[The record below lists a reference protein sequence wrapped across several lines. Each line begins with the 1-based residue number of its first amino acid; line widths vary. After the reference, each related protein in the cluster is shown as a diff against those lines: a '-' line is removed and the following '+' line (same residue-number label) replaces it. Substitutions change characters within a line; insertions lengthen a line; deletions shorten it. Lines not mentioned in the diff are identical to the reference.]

1 MSLEILIS
9 KYIDSELSTTEDLQL
24 RESLRDNIHSKSKF
38 DSAIDTHHQL
48 KQDAASIRVPEK
60 LLRDTED
67 KILMNIMAAQPAS
80 AQITK
85 MTSRWYQ
92 YSAAAVILVAFM
104 ISGVMQISE
113 QNSPR
118 AIAFLQN
125 TTAATVD
132 SDNILVAE
140 STKNNSSN
148 SIELKSESVSQIAAA
163 KDEIEVSVVPTDN
176 IIPELSANDE
186 LSVAT
191 QSGNAAIDSD
201 DSEQVSIL
209 SEKIIIQSGNTNN
222 VLNNSISDGAIVQ
235 IPKSNYNVASNL
247 PPTYFA
253 EPFMGFAGV
262 QLHTFMSYD
271 FSHSGFKT
279 SGNSPI
285 LNISQSISYEV
296 TDRLG
301 FGVEFGITEFTYDRR
316 QNIYLPGTVEHQTGP
331 SVQAPTGGGENHV
344 IVPVEIETVRQF
356 MWGTAFMD
364 YAIVKYDDFVIVGRL
379 GLGGSNE
386 GPLGFGRLYAQ
397 YDLFRYLSFTVGTEG
412 RLFVNDLPSSQ
423 FNRAMRSSSSV
434 VYGIRLK
441 F

>member
-24 RESLRDNIHSKSKF
+24 REALRDNIHSKSKF
-38 DSAIDTHHQL
+38 DAAIDTHHQL

-80 AQITK
+80 AQVTK
-85 MTSRWYQ
+85 MPSRWYQ

-125 TTAATVD
+125 STALSVD
-132 SDNILVAE
+132 SDNILASE

-148 SIELKSESVSQIAAA
+148 LIELKSESVSQIAA
-163 KDEIEVSVVPTDN
+163 KDEIEVSVIDTESSLPTS
-176 IIPELSANDE
+176 ISKDE
-186 LSVAT
+186 LSVANQPNNT
-191 QSGNAAIDSD
+191 AINTD
-201 DSEQVSIL
+201 DSEQENIL
-209 SEKIIIQSGNTNN
+209 SEKSIIQSGSTNN
-222 VLNNSISDGAIVQ
+222 VLNNSISDGAVAR
-235 IPKSNYNVASNL
+235 IPQSNYNVASNL
-247 PPTYFA
+247 PQTYFA

-285 LNISQSISYEV
+285 LNISQSISYEA

-301 FGVEFGITEFTYDRR
+301 FGIEFGITEFTYDRR
-316 QNIYLPGTVEHQTGP
+316 QNIYLPGTVEQPTGP
-331 SVQAPTGGGENHV
+331 SVQVPTGSGDNHV

-397 YDLFRYLSFTVGTEG
+397 YDLFRYLSLTVGTEG
-412 RLFVNDLPSSQ
+412 RMFVNDLPSSQ

>member
-9 KYIDSELSTTEDLQL
+9 KYIDSELSPTEDLQL
-24 RESLRDNIHSKSKF
+24 RDVLRDNVHSKSKF
-38 DSAIDTHHQL
+38 DSAIDVHHQL

-67 KILMNIMAAQPAS
+67 KILMNIMATQPAS

-85 MTSRWYQ
+85 MSSRWYQ
-92 YSAAAVILVAFM
+92 YSAAAVVLLAFM
-104 ISGVMQISE
+104 ISGVIRISE

-125 TTAATVD
+125 SNAVSVD
-132 SDNILVAE
+132 SDNILVTE
-140 STKNNSSN
+140 SSDNNSSN
-148 SIELKSESVSQIAAA
+148 PIELKSESVSQIATIDEIKVYDIAVDNIISDILP
-163 KDEIEVSVVPTDN
+163 KDEIAEAT
-176 IIPELSANDE
+176 LSNQTSSESNDSKQE
-186 LSVAT
+186 
-191 QSGNAAIDSD
+191 
-201 DSEQVSIL
+201 IL
-209 SEKIIIQSGNTNN
+209 LTEKSIIQSDNSKNL
-222 VLNNSISDGAIVQ
+222 LNNLPDGGTIQ
-235 IPKSNYNVASNL
+235 LPQSNYSVVSNL
-247 PPTYFA
+247 PVTYFA
-253 EPFMGFAGV
+253 EPFIGLAGV

-285 LNISQSISYEV
+285 LNISQSISYSA

-301 FGVEFGITEFTYDRR
+301 FGIEFGITEFTYDRQ
-316 QNIYLPGTVEHQTGP
+316 QNIYIPGNVENHNGP
-331 SVQAPTGGGENHV
+331 SVQVPTGSGSNHI

-364 YAIVKYDDFVIVGRL
+364 YSFVKYDDFVIVGRL

-386 GPLGFGRLYAQ
+386 GPLGYGRVYAQ
-397 YDLFRYLSFTVGTEG
+397 YDLFRYLSLTIGTEG
-412 RLFVNDLPSSQ
+412 RLFINDLPNSQ
-423 FNRAMRSSSSV
+423 YNRAMRSSSSV

>member
-24 RESLRDNIHSKSKF
+24 REALRDNIHSKSKF
-38 DSAIDTHHQL
+38 DAAIDTHHQL

-67 KILMNIMAAQPAS
+67 KILMNIMATQPAS

-85 MTSRWYQ
+85 IQSRWYQ

-125 TTAATVD
+125 SNAASAD
-132 SDNILVAE
+132 FDNILASE
-140 STKNNSSN
+140 STQQNSTN
-148 SIELKSESVSQIAAA
+148 SVELKSESVSLIVA
-163 KDEIEVSVVPTDN
+163 KDEIEVSVIDTESSLPASMTK
-176 IIPELSANDE
+176 DE

-191 QSGNAAIDSD
+191 LQDNTAIDSE
-201 DSEQVSIL
+201 DSKQEIIL
-209 SEKIIIQSGNTNN
+209 SEKSIIQSGNTIN
-222 VLNNSISDGAIVQ
+222 LMNNSISDGASVP
-235 IPKSNYNVASNL
+235 IPQSNYNVASNL

-279 SGNSPI
+279 SANSPI
-285 LNISQSISYEV
+285 LNISQSISYAA

-301 FGVEFGITEFTYDRR
+301 FGVEFGITEFTYDRK
-316 QNIYLPGTVEHQTGP
+316 QNIYIPGTVEHHTGP
-331 SVQAPTGGGENHV
+331 SVQAPTGGGDNHV

-364 YAIVKYDDFVIVGRL
+364 YSIVKYDDFVIVGRL

-397 YDLFRYLSFTVGTEG
+397 YDLFRYLSLTIGTEG